1 MEGIMIAE
9 SPFYLWSMVE
19 AWEWLIHVPALGF
32 ATLLL
37 LAAILIFRVVLL
49 AALLES

>member
-1 MEGIMIAE
+1 MSAE

-37 LAAILIFRVVLL
+37 LAVILILL
-49 AALLES
+49 VILVAALVES